1 MRPEFKNEKDL
12 ATDQPLVPVE
22 LGEVTVQALVLP
34 EDLTAEPEFIAEP
47 EYVKVTCEALNIR
60 EEPYKSST
68 PIAVAEQ
75 GASLQKLGDAGDWTK
90 VSTATGLEGYCM
102 SIFLEKVEV

>member
-12 ATDQPLVPVE
+12 TTDQPLVPVE
-22 LGEVTVQALVLP
+22 PALVTVQAIPLP
-34 EDLTAEPEFIAEP
+34 ELTDEPEATQEP
-47 EYVKVTCEALNIR
+47 EYVRVTCEALNVR
-60 EEPYKSST
+60 EEPYKSSN

-75 GASLQKLGDAGDWTK
+75 GSSLQKLGDAGDWTK

-102 SIFLEKVEV
+102 SNFLEKVEA